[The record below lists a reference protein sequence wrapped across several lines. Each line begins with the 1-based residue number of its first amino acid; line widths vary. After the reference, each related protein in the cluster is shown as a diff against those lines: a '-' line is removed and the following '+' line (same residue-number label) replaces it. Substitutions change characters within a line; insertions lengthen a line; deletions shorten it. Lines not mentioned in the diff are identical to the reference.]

1 MNMAL
6 LPSDPVSSPRLPM
19 EVPGAEDASAPL
31 PQTLSP
37 TGVERRRSHREP
49 QMTVA
54 TLQPVNGD
62 ASVDRQVHVCN
73 LSLGGVGFRSA
84 QRFLPGEMYRITVG
98 TGPLFLNARL
108 RVVSCRARVDGTFD
122 VGAAFS

>member
-1 MNMAL
+1 MAL
-6 LPSDPVSSPRLPM
+6 LHSDPVSSPRLPAD
-19 EVPGAEDASAPL
+19 PTTTGAAPASQPVL
-31 PQTLSP
+31 PA
-37 TGVERRRSHREP
+37 GIERRRSNREP

-62 ASVDRQVHVCN
+62 ASVDRQVLVCN

-84 QRFLPGEMYRITVG
+84 HRFLPQEMYRITVG

-108 RVVSCRARVDGTFD
+108 RIVTCRARPDGTFD

>member
-1 MNMAL
+1 MASSC
-6 LPSDPVSSPRLPM
+6 SDPVSSPRLP
-19 EVPGAEDASAPL
+19 ADADAPLEGESPL
-31 PQTLSP
+31 PQPLSP

-62 ASVDRQVHVCN
+62 ASVDRQVLVCN

-84 QRFLPGEMYRITVG
+84 GRFLPGESYRITLG
-98 TGPLFLNARL
+98 SGPLFLNARL
-108 RVVSCRARVDGTFD
+108 RIVSCRARPDGTFD
-122 VGAAFS
+122 VGAAFC

>member
-1 MNMAL
+1 MAL
-6 LPSDPVSSPRLPM
+6 TRPDPVSSPRLPA
-19 EVPGAEDASAPL
+19 EAPATADVPAHVTQPN
-31 PQTLSP
+31 SP

-108 RVVSCRARVDGTFD
+108 RIVSCRARPDGTFD
-122 VGAAFS
+122 VGAAFC

>member
-1 MNMAL
+1 MAL
-6 LPSDPVSSPRLPM
+6 SRPEPVVSPRLP
-19 EVPGAEDASAPL
+19 VNLPGAEDVSAPV
-31 PQTLSP
+31 PQPTSP

-84 QRFLPGEMYRITVG
+84 QRFLPGETYRITVG

-108 RVVSCRARVDGTFD
+108 RIVSCRARADGTFD